1 MVSVLRLTGGWS
13 ATPASLF
20 SALIFSL
27 AHAHSCLLRWP
38 PVRPQADQLLQCGF
52 TLIFGL
58 LAGHL
63 MGRTRCVW
71 TVAVCHALANAVG
84 FPDVDRVL
92 ALPSLPLLA
101 LGAIGGLS
109 AALGAHLLRLL

>member
-1 MVSVLRLTGGWS
+1 MVSVLRLVGGWS
-13 ATPASLF
+13 AP
-20 SALIFSL
+20 SATLISAVLFSL

-38 PVRPQADQLLQCGF
+38 PAHPPADQLLQCGF
-52 TLIFGL
+52 TLVFGL

-71 TVAVCHALANAVG
+71 TVVACHVVANAVG

-101 LGAIGGLS
+101 LGAVGGLS
-109 AALGAHLLRLL
+109 AALGTHLLRLL